1 MAQCVVPVSD
11 DALILPVDFG
21 QGETGYSGFALLVYG
36 KDEGYLLLG
45 VGRNSNLHAE
55 VLAVGVV
62 EFVLQRCLCIV
73 GVGDGSEL
81 QHLVVVDGVVDVA
94 DENAVRCFVPL
105 RVEVAGGLFLAL
117 SEHQL
122 VDHVE
127 LDGHGSIGLVAYL
140 NLVVFLHAVVG
151 HEDAYFDG
159 HIVVVGI
166 EGGESLAVTCCGGD
180 ELLFVDEEHLAGV
193 VAHDIIAPAGQFELL
208 GIVGEGE
215 SRHGGTDYAAEVGI
229 GNHVDP
235 WHRGVGVSDHIVAA
249 ILVEAAVL
257 VVVLQTAPYAE
268 LAAGLE
274 GGVFH
279 LVLIVLVGSFEPLQ
293 LLLDGEV
300 VVGVETQACHAAQE
314 GAFGIGDF
322 VAVENIDVTSLLVR
336 SPQVLGV
343 GHVADEVGETVA
355 VLASTVGAVVHLHV
369 VDDDQVEQQA
379 VDLEV
384 FEGTQQLFGETGALG
399 TVDFQQQDGE
409 VATDAETP
417 QVALRHGVLL

>member
-1 MAQCVVPVSD
+1 M
-11 DALILPVDFG
+11 
-21 QGETGYSGFALLVYG
+21 
-36 KDEGYLLLG
+36 
-45 VGRNSNLHAE
+45 
-55 VLAVGVV
+55 
-62 EFVLQRCLCIV
+62 
-73 GVGDGSEL
+73 
-81 QHLVVVDGVVDVA
+81 
-94 DENAVRCFVPL
+94 
-105 RVEVAGGLFLAL
+105 

-140 NLVVFLHAVVG
+140 YLVVFLHAVVG

-208 GIVGEGE
+208 GIVGKGE

-235 WHRGVGVSDHIVAA
+235 WHRGVGVGDDIVAA
-249 ILVEAAVL
+249 VLVEAAVL

-268 LAAGLE
+268 LAASLE

-384 FEGTQQLFGETGALG
+384 FEGTQQLFGESGALG